1 MKLERPLHTWAA
13 VSPKAIA
20 MMSTDAVAYFAADA
34 QKDIATLAEERD
46 RIERNR
52 DMWKGQVERQ
62 AQELERLRMGVSELA
77 EILRSIAGDCQGAS
91 VCGEPEMG
99 LEAIFHKATDGL
111 SHVAAIR
118 EEAREKIDA

>member
-1 MKLERPLHTWAA
+1 MKLERPLETWAA

-20 MMSTDAVAYFAADA
+20 MMSTAAVAIFAADA

-62 AQELERLRMGVSELA
+62 AQELEAMRA
-77 EILRSIAGDCQGAS
+77 ALRSADHALACVTAFEADAREI
-91 VCGEPEMG
+91 MG
-99 LEAIFHKATDGL
+99 NTNFEIVKH
-111 SHVAAIR
+111 IR
-118 EEAREKIDA
+118 EKVRAALPASSTTGEAA